1 MNKKVFTVL
10 LVTVA
15 CALLLSA
22 CRLPAS
28 SAPSSTATPSG
39 ELPFPVATT
48 SDLVNQILA
57 STQTAIAAGS
67 VSGTPQLPLIEGTPT
82 GGTEQSGGGAPTTQ
96 ETPVPTGDQTGGG
109 APTSSGDQTGGG
121 TPAIQPTA
129 APTFVLPPAPT
140 QPATYT
146 LQKGEFPF
154 CIARRYNIDPST
166 LLSTNNLGS
175 TTAIS
180 IGFTLTLPQ
189 GSSWSGTRAL
199 HAHPAQFTVRS
210 GDTLNSIACYYGDVY
225 PEFIAAANGLTTSSQ
240 LTPGQVL
247 NIP

>member
-15 CALLLSA
+15 FALLLGA

-57 STQTAIAAGS
+57 STQTAIAAGPTS
-67 VSGTPQLPLIEGTPT
+67 ETQQQPLIEGTPT
-82 GGTEQSGGGAPTTQ
+82 GGTDQAGGGAPTAQ
-96 ETPVPTGDQTGGG
+96 ETPVPTGEQTGGG
-109 APTSSGDQTGGG
+109 APSAGGG

-140 QPATYT
+140 QPASYT

-154 CIARRYNIDPST
+154 CIARRYNIDPSA

-180 IGFTLTLPQ
+180 VGFTLTLPQ
-189 GSSWSGTRAL
+189 GSTWTNGSRAL

-210 GDTLNSIACYYGDVY
+210 GDTLNSIACYFGDVY

-240 LTPGQVL
+240 LTPGQIL